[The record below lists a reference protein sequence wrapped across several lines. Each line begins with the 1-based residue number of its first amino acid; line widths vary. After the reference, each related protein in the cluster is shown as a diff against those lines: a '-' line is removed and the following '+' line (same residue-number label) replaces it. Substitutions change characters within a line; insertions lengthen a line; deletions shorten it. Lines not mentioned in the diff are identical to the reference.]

1 MKNNKKTLSKEGK
14 AIVKF
19 WSNFTDSEFLLAL
32 MFVTTGNQIIT
43 IKDIKLAEFNM
54 EANKDFR
61 KAIHEEALKL
71 DKLETKPKK

>member
-14 AIVKF
+14 ASVKF
-19 WSNFTDSEFLLAL
+19 WNNFTDSEFLLAV

-43 IKDIKLAEFNM
+43 LKDIKLAEFNM
-54 EANKDFR
+54 EANKAFR

-71 DKLETKPKK
+71 DSKTKK